1 MGLRCRMRT
10 TKCQLLVT
18 SLCVMLLGL
27 SIATLST
34 VTHYGLHFTLISDIS
49 LESNS
54 YRVIHHAG
62 IFLFCSG
69 LLWIDPSCLLE
80 IHAQHRGGRQHDG
93 CVRSCVRGGEEECLQ
108 LQEARADCHPRS
120 VPVLRE
126 ALSIWGHS
134 QRRAQD
140 VPIRTGARC
149 GKGLPA
155 RDPGLPEEAHGLC
168 LHAPGHHHRLH
179 GLWDDPDFIT
189 LVLHPLQQQPGPERQ
204 IHPAREV
211 ETCHLGIPTR

>member
-1 MGLRCRMRT
+1 MGLRT

-27 SIATLST
+27 SIAILST
-34 VTHYGLHFTLISDIS
+34 VTHYGLHFTVISNIS

-54 YRVIHHAG
+54 YRVIHYAG

-69 LLWIDPSCLLE
+69 LLRIDPSCLLE

-93 CVRSCVRGGEEECLQ
+93 CVRFCVRGSEEECLQ

-120 VPVLRE
+120 IPVLWE
-126 ALSIWGHS
+126 ALSIWGHD
-134 QRRAQD
+134 QCRAHD
-140 VPIRTGARC
+140 VPTWRGARH
-149 GKGLPA
+149 GTGLPA
-155 RDPGLPEEAHGLC
+155 EDPGLPEEAHRLC
-168 LHAPGHHHRLH
+168 LHTPGHHHRLH
-179 GLWDDPDFIT
+179 GLWDDPDFIP

-211 ETCHLGIPTR
+211 ETRRLGIPTR